1 MQPPQQVVYTTQP
14 PQQTGAH
21 VVVVQQPQGAP
32 VAVPPGQQ
40 VVYTQAP
47 PQYAPAGVGTATV
60 QVVQPQAQPV
70 YVAASPQP
78 LMNDALKLDLKNIA
92 LNQLNF
98 FRQLNRHYPYLLM
111 EETYNGKA
119 GNNLQF
125 WESMVVDYENYMSV
139 IAEKGP
145 PSSMPREIELVW
157 RVHML
162 NPQCYIDDCMRQFG
176 KVILHDCKDPN
187 ATYPAHNRSSFR
199 ANIMKKQGLQRTGF
213 IMPDLV
219 MTDAIKRQCK
229 FVHKMIKINLWNTI
243 YLDNIEG
250 AINRYEQFMAAMWA
264 PDKPQGLI
272 MVPTN
277 DIDLIW
283 HSHQLDPTGYHSFCI
298 QNSPNRQLV
307 SHDDN
312 IAPKVLTSN
321 GTTTEAFWNGK
332 YGANTYRGGRQFM
345 EARGNAEYDKM
356 VIYNP
361 RPMWKTVPWVFTAL
375 ATVLIICMFITNKYT
390 GAFLVAA
397 IALGISG
404 WYIRKNRVGDL
415 AEQKRMKRQHEARR
429 RNKHAPPT

>member
-125 WESMVVDYENYMSV
+125 WESMVVDYENYMAV
-139 IAEKGP
+139 IAKKGP
-145 PSSMPREIELVW
+145 PSSSVPREIELVW

-187 ATYPAHNRSSFR
+187 AMYPAHNRSSFR
-199 ANIMKKQGLQRTGF
+199 SNIIKKQGLQRTGF

-229 FVHKMIKINLWNTI
+229 FVHKMIKINLWSTI
-243 YLDNIEG
+243 YLENIEG

-298 QNSPNRQLV
+298 QNSPHRRLV

-312 IAPKVLTSN
+312 IEPNKLSGFGN
-321 GTTTEAFWNGK
+321 ETEAYWNQK
-332 YGANTYRGGRQFM
+332 YGANTYKSGRQFT
-345 EARGNAEYDKM
+345 EACGNSEYDNMK
-356 VIYNP
+356 IYD
-361 RPMWKTVPWVFTAL
+361 PMPLWKWIPWVCVAVSICLFVGMCATNEYTGPFLFVIVAL
-375 ATVLIICMFITNKYT
+375 AI
-390 GAFLVAA
+390 GA
-397 IALGISG
+397 

-415 AEQKRMKRQHEARR
+415 AEKK
-429 RNKHAPPT
+429 